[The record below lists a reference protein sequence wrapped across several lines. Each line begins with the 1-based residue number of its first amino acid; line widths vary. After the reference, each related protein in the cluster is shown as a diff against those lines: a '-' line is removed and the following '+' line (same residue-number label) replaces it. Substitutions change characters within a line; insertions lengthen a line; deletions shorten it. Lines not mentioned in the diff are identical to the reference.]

1 MSKLTQTPPLIDLNP
16 RTSIQEVQLYLK
28 EPIIPRAGSRRKRL
42 GMQAL
47 NAFARLELLLSKEEA
62 LKDGMSEKAKKALTS
77 EIGCTVATLEA
88 ALAQHFEGQNVY
100 MQEMNLSTVFPKS
113 AKRAGAGNGAPAT
126 RDIHSHF
133 QQMSLTN
140 QLVSMAL
147 QLQHDLKLT
156 NHKYMAH
163 QVALLYQCINQM
175 GGSYLKYKSRV
186 ESRFDEVKSLT
197 NRGEE
202 PLLSAELREWLRGL
216 TTDIVTEALFT
227 SKPLPAQSLGLVKFL
242 DKLREPSP
250 DD

>member
-163 QVALLYQCINQM
+163 QVALLYLPQVQVPGRVTVRRSQVANQW
-175 GGSYLKYKSRV
+175 GRGTVAERGVKGVAPRFNHGHRDRGSV
-186 ESRFDEVKSLT
+186 HIQA
-197 NRGEE
+197 
-202 PLLSAELREWLRGL
+202 SASAVVGARQVPGQ
-216 TTDIVTEALFT
+216 AQGA
-227 SKPLPAQSLGLVKFL
+227 KPG
-242 DKLREPSP
+242 
-250 DD
+250 